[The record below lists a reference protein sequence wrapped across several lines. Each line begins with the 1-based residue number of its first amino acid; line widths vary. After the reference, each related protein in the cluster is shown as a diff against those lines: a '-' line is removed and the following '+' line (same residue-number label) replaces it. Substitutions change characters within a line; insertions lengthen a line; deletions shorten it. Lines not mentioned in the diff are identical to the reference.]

1 MLSYLSLHRSTR
13 LLAAAAI
20 LLLPALGR
28 GQACDLTKTLAQMDA
43 ASAKFQSA
51 QADFSWTQY
60 EAVIQENETPQA
72 GTIYFARHGGT
83 TSMAADIRTPAAKYL
98 TFDGNEVSV
107 YAPGPN
113 QEQIFAAGD
122 NKDRV
127 ETFLTL
133 GFGGS
138 GKDLQKSWDVTC
150 AGTETIGT
158 VPTVKLT
165 LVAKQQSIRDNFSSV
180 AIWIDP
186 ARAVSVKQVFTAPS
200 GDIKTDLFT
209 NIKVNAPIDAAVFK
223 IKTKPGVQV
232 TRK

>member
-1 MLSYLSLHRSTR
+1 MSELLKTFVFAAGLSLSP
-13 LLAAAAI
+13 LAMAD
-20 LLLPALGR
+20 
-28 GQACDLTKTLAQMDA
+28 QSCDLNKTLAQMDT
-43 ASAKFQSA
+43 ASTKFQSA

-60 EAVIQENETPQA
+60 EAVIQETEPPQS
-72 GTIYFARHGGT
+72 GTIYFVRHGST
-83 TSMAADIRTPAAKYL
+83 TSMAADIKTPAAKSV

-107 YAPGPN
+107 YTPAAN
-113 QEQIFAAGD
+113 QEQIFAAGS
-122 NKDRV
+122 NKDQV

-138 GKDLQKSWDVTC
+138 GKDLQKSWDVSC
-150 AGTETIGT
+150 AGTETIDG
-158 VPTVKLT
+158 VSAVKLK

-180 AIWIDP
+180 MIWVDP

-200 GDIKTDLFT
+200 GDIKTDLFK
-209 NIKVNAPIDAAVFK
+209 NIKLNASVSPGVFK